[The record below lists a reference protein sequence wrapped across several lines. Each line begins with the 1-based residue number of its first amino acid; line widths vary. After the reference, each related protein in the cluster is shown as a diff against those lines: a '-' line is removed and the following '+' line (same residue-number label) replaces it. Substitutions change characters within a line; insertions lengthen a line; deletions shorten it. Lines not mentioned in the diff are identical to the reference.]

1 MGSKTRLP
9 LGKWL
14 SSRFAL
20 DLGRFLTLVK
30 VGLCL
35 DCGDSGGRDLFAPL
49 VNSVFMRVIGYWIRD
64 IVVLYI
70 YHLYIYIYIYIFIH
84 FFPPL
89 AVMVTLTIVFRV
101 ETPRIEASSSQ
112 W

>member
-70 YHLYIYIYIYIFIH
+70 YHLYIYIYIYIYT
-84 FFPPL
+84 FF
-89 AVMVTLTIVFRV
+89 
-101 ETPRIEASSSQ
+101 SSFGSDGDIDYCVSSRNPENRSK
-112 W
+112 